1 MAMDALSLVE
11 CQRITA
17 TLESAVEKLGILAS
31 LTTDF
36 HNEELNSMLGEEIS
50 RIIQEQRALE
60 QRYEELI
67 HERRNMKGFAN
78 RIKFQA
84 NEDEIQR
91 VAHALR
97 QSTKVLTRNLQDNP
111 NLEGNMQKIQG
122 ERGAL
127 ETLLVNTAHELQFAS
142 YNSLEEVVDKE
153 EKRMEHMRVVLA
165 REKELSETVARLK
178 QELHEERTA
187 FEQEVLQKNKQIT
200 ELKERLQEKKTET
213 AIELRYLGK
222 ESKAK
227 YNCTHRVWDK
237 EVKDLTDEI
246 ALLEDQLAIEQR
258 ASTMQSEFLQRK
270 LGAMSERANAMEE
283 KFEKDT
289 ADKTKELDALK
300 EEREATLTR
309 LFELEK
315 SYNADVAAREAR
327 AEEER
332 RLLELQAIKRAAE
345 ERDYRAAVMLQ
356 CNYRMH
362 YARQAIDDIKNPK
375 KKGKGK
381 KGKGGGKGKKKK

>member
-1 MAMDALSLVE
+1 MARPDDALPSCPSPPCGGDLLY
-11 CQRITA
+11 A
-17 TLESAVEKLGILAS
+17 
-31 LTTDF
+31 
-36 HNEELNSMLGEEIS
+36 
-50 RIIQEQRALE
+50 
-60 QRYEELI
+60 
-67 HERRNMKGFAN
+67 
-78 RIKFQA
+78 A
-84 NEDEIQR
+84 NEDEILR

-142 YNSLEEVVDKE
+142 FNSLEEVVDKE

-165 REKELSETVARLK
+165 REKELSETVSRLK
-178 QELHEERTA
+178 QELNEERTA
-187 FEQEVLQKNKQIT
+187 FEQEVLNKNKQIT

-237 EVKDLTDEI
+237 QVKDLTDEI

-258 ASTMQSEFLQRK
+258 ANTMQSEFLQRK
-270 LGAMSERANAMEE
+270 LNAMSEKASSMEE

-289 ADKTKELDALK
+289 NDKTKELDALK
-300 EEREATLTR
+300 EEQQATLEK

-315 SYNADVAAREAR
+315 AYEADVAAREAK

-332 RLLELQAIKRAAE
+332 RLLELQAIRRAAE
-345 ERDYRAAVMLQ
+345 ERDYRAAVLIQ

-362 YARQAIDDIKNPK
+362 FSRQAIDDIKNPK

-381 KGKGGGKGKKKK
+381 KGKGGKKKK